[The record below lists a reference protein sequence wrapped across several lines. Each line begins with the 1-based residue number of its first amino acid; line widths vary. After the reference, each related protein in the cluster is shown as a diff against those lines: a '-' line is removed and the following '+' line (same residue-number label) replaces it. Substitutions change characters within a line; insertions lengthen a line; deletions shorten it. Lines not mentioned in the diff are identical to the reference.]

1 MTHQLSNHVAFVSG
15 SGRNIGRAIALELAG
30 AGCAVITNGS
40 SNHAAGESVAEEC
53 RALGVDAM
61 YLAGSVGEPN
71 VVKDIAARALDHFGK
86 VDIVVN
92 NAAIRPAT
100 PFLEL
105 DEDEWAHVLGVN
117 LHAHYYTSRAF
128 LPAMVEQGWGR
139 IVNITGMN
147 AIHGYAGRAHVSVS
161 KHGAWGMT
169 KALAK
174 EFGPRGITVNAI
186 SPGPIGTDHPDDPDM
201 QAHIEEQVTRIPVG
215 RLGKPQEIAAL
226 AGFLCSDGGAF
237 VNAQMIACNGG
248 TQT

>member
-1 MTHQLSNHVAFVSG
+1 MTQHVAFVSG

-30 AGCAVITNGS
+30 RGCSVITNGS
-40 SNHAAGESVAEEC
+40 SSHDAGEAVAQEC
-53 RALGVDAM
+53 RDLGVDAM
-61 YLAGSVGEPN
+61 YLGGSVGDPA
-71 VVKDIAARALDHFGK
+71 VVKSLAAKALDHFGK

-105 DEDEWAHVLGVN
+105 DEEEWSQVLGVN

-128 LPAMVEQGWGR
+128 LPKMVEQGWGR

-169 KALAK
+169 KSLAK
-174 EFGPRGITVNAI
+174 EFGPNGITVNAI
-186 SPGPIGTDHPDDPDM
+186 SPGPIGTEHPDDPAM
-201 QAHIEEQVTRIPVG
+201 QAHIEEQASKIPVG
-215 RLGKPQEIAAL
+215 RLGKPEEIAAL